1 MILMLKGRQDHFIN
15 SNQVLNTK
23 VNGEE
28 VSEMVLANRF
38 GLMVQYMKE
47 LGRIIGHMAKVNL
60 LI

>member
-1 MILMLKGRQDHFIN
+1 MILMLRGRLDHFIN

-28 VSEMVLANRF
+28 ALEMDLASRF

-47 LGRIIGHMAKVNL
+47 LGKIIGHTAKVNS